1 MTQAVLDYEKIRK
14 LRDDGWKLDRIAE
27 EIGTTKGAVSKALKK
42 MGRAVTAAAVEAA
55 PRYEQKRDVATEH
68 LLYLCDKAR
77 SELQWIEDSV
87 PPSTTEDYRAWQDQK
102 LKFAAEMRKLI
113 AAVADVGY
121 KLFQTEEVR
130 EILEIID
137 QEVGY
142 ESPECQKRIRDRIQQ
157 RRALRFPAQFD

>member
-1 MTQAVLDYEKIRK
+1 MTQAQLDYEMIRK
-14 LRDDGWKLDRIAE
+14 LRDDGWKLDRIALE
-27 EIGTTKGAVSKALKK
+27 LGTTKGAVSKALKK

-55 PRYEQKRDVATEH
+55 PRYERKRDMATDH
-68 LLYLCDKAR
+68 LLFLCDKAR
-77 SELQWIEDSV
+77 GELQWIEETV
-87 PPSTTEDYRAWQDQK
+87 PPETTGEYRAWQDQK

-157 RRALRFPAQFD
+157 RRAIRFPARFD

>member
-14 LRDDGWKLDRIAE
+14 LRDEGWKLARIANE
-27 EIGTTKGAVSKALKK
+27 LDTTKGAVSKALKK
-42 MGRAVTAAAVEAA
+42 MGRAVTVAAIDAA
-55 PRYEQKRDVATEH
+55 PKYERKRDVATDH

-113 AAVADVGY
+113 AAIADVGY

-137 QEVGY
+137 QEVGH
-142 ESPECQKRIRDRIQQ
+142 ESPECQKRIRNRIQQ